1 MILTLRALQR
11 CPSYN
16 EMVFEVGYLEIT
28 MMNNLRSK
36 IAFSTLAFLALGQ
49 SPASA
54 AWNNVYQ
61 VSCNTAKATNST
73 SNYQPAP
80 TPCNL
85 PGCTQQ
91 ICQQQNCATRY
102 VQKFYYEPVTSYE
115 STSYYEPVTSYKTSY
130 YYEPVT
136 SYKTSYYYDPSQC
149 GYQQMATPVTSYQL
163 KAQNCPVNSYM
174 LRTALKPVTS
184 YKQSYYYEPQTTCCN
199 TSVGVPVMPQVAAP
213 CTTPAAPVP
222 NPNIAPGVNEQ
233 RATPS
238 PAPAAVAPGINENRE
253 LAPNPTNSSRSSVI
267 PGKTVSPVVPAP
279 QVPSSVRLDRI
290 VSLKAASNLQ
300 GSVVTANQLPAANAK
315 LFLVHET
322 VRGLKVNVTTD
333 ANGMFSTTVEP
344 GNWLV
349 YLADVDGRAVFQ
361 KQIEVKTSELQTMK
375 LVSR

>member
-1 MILTLRALQR
+1 
-11 CPSYN
+11 
-16 EMVFEVGYLEIT
+16 
-28 MMNNLRSK
+28 MMLNLRSK

-49 SPASA
+49 NPASA

-61 VSCNTAKATNST
+61 VSCNNTNATAST

-199 TSVGVPVMPQVAAP
+199 TSVGVPVMPQIAAP
-213 CTTPAAPVP
+213 CTTPLAPVP

-233 RATPS
+233 RATPT

-267 PGKTVSPVVPAP
+267 PGKTVSPVMPAP

-290 VSLKAASNLQ
+290 VSLKSASNLQ
-300 GSVVTANQLPAANAK
+300 GSVVTANQLPATNAK

-361 KQIEVKTSELQTMK
+361 KQIEVKSSELQTMK

>member
-1 MILTLRALQR
+1 
-11 CPSYN
+11 
-16 EMVFEVGYLEIT
+16 MVFEVGLLEIT

-49 SPASA
+49 NPASA

-91 ICQQQNCATRY
+91 ICQQQNCSTRY

-199 TSVGVPVMPQVAAP
+199 TSVGAPVMPQVAAP
-213 CTTPAAPVP
+213 CTTPVAPMAPAAPVP

-300 GSVVTANQLPAANAK
+300 GSVVTANQLPATNAK

-322 VRGLKVNVTTD
+322 IRGLKVNVSTD
-333 ANGMFSTTVEP
+333 ANGMFSTNVEP

-361 KQIEVKTSELQTMK
+361 KQIEVKSSELQTMK

>member
-1 MILTLRALQR
+1 LVVVI
-11 CPSYN
+11 
-16 EMVFEVGYLEIT
+16 LEILN
-28 MMNNLRSK
+28 MFSFRSK
-36 IAFSTLAFLALGQ
+36 VAFSTLAMIALGQ
-49 SPASA
+49 NPASA

-61 VSCNTAKATNST
+61 VSCNSANKVNVST
-73 SNYQPAP
+73 SNYQPVS

-91 ICQQQNCATRY
+91 ICQQQNCSTRY

-115 STSYYEPVTSYKTSY
+115 STSYYEPVTTYKTSY

-136 SYKTSYYYDPSQC
+136 SYKTSYYYDPSSC

-199 TSVGVPVMPQVAAP
+199 TVVGTPVIPQVAAP
-213 CTTPAAPVP
+213 CTTPAPVP

-238 PAPAAVAPGINENRE
+238 PAPAAAPGISENRD

-279 QVPSSVRLDRI
+279 QIPSSVKLDRI
-290 VSLKAASNLQ
+290 VSLKSSFNLE
-300 GSVVTANQLPAANAK
+300 GSVVGANQVPAKNAR

-322 VRGLKVNVTTD
+322 VRGLKVNLTTD
-333 ANGMFSTTVEP
+333 ANGWFSANVEP

-349 YLADVDGRAVFQ
+349 YLADVDGRPVFQ
-361 KQIEVKTSELQTMK
+361 KQIEVKSSEIQTMK

>member
-1 MILTLRALQR
+1 MHPA
-11 CPSYN
+11 YN
-16 EMVFEVGYLEIT
+16 YQVIEVGYLENIK
-28 MMNNLRSK
+28 MFKLRSK

-49 SPASA
+49 NPVSA

-61 VSCNTAKATNST
+61 VSSNNTKVSNST

-136 SYKTSYYYDPSQC
+136 SYKTSYYYDPSSC
-149 GYQQMATPVTSYQL
+149 GYQQMASPVTSYQL

-199 TSVGVPVMPQVAAP
+199 TSVGAPIMPQVAAP
-213 CTTPAAPVP
+213 CTTPAAVPMAPVP

-233 RATPS
+233 RATPA
-238 PAPAAVAPGINENRE
+238 PAPAAVAPGINENRDIV
-253 LAPNPTNSSRSSVI
+253 PNPTNSSRSSVI

-279 QVPSSVRLDRI
+279 QTPSSVRLDRI
-290 VSLKAASNLQ
+290 VSLKAASNLE
-300 GSVVTANQLPAANAK
+300 GSVVTTNMVPATNAK
-315 LFLVHET
+315 LYLVHET
-322 VRGLKVNVTTD
+322 IRGLKVNLTTD
-333 ANGMFSTTVEP
+333 ANGRFSTNVES

-361 KQIEVKTSELQTMK
+361 KQIEVKATEIQTMK